1 LCPREHVYGDELL
14 VGRMPGWRPMS
25 DVYLHVGPVKTGST
39 YLQDLLWRNRD
50 DLARQGYQHPGAHDN
65 EMWLASN
72 DVQDQAFVHFEMR
85 EAAGVWAKVCERVL
99 GFDGPSVLSHEVL
112 GMSAEDHIAKIVQ
125 SLQPARLH
133 VVVMAR
139 SLAPMLPSL
148 WQEKVKMVDPDIS
161 WPDFLAAERKTGSP
175 VTDASLIVHRWLAHL
190 PPAQIHVVTVPPRG
204 ADPGVLLDR
213 FAEVLGIDTSRW
225 GADGNAANRS
235 LDRVQVELLRRL
247 NLTTANALDRRAQRR
262 LVQGALLPRLRPAD
276 PRRRMRLPE
285 SEREWIEGE
294 TSRRID
300 ALRRSRATLHGD
312 LVELEC
318 PADTWANAPLHVS
331 EEDLLDEAL
340 QLLVS
345 SHPDMTPDRLDI
357 I

>member
-1 LCPREHVYGDELL
+1 MR
-14 VGRMPGWRPMS
+14 

-50 DLARQGYQHPGAHDN
+50 DLTRQGYQHPGEHDN
-65 EMWLASN
+65 EMWLATN
-72 DVQDQAFVHFEMR
+72 DVQDQAFIHFDMP

-99 GFDGPSVLSHEVL
+99 AFDGPSVISHEVL
-112 GMSAEDHIAKIVQ
+112 GMSTEDHIAKIVQ

-148 WQEKVKMVDPDIS
+148 WQEKIKMVDPDIS
-161 WPDFLAAERKTGSP
+161 WPDFLAAERKTSSP
-175 VTDASLIVHRWLAHL
+175 VTDASQIVHRWLAHL
-190 PPAQIHVVTVPPRG
+190 PPAQIHVVTVPPPG
-204 ADPGVLLDR
+204 ADPEVLLDR
-213 FAEVLGIDTSRW
+213 FAMALGVDRSTWDT
-225 GADGNAANRS
+225 DGGAANQS

-247 NLTTANALDRRAQRR
+247 NLTTASALDRRAQRR
-262 LVQGALLPRLRPAD
+262 LVHGALLPRLRPAD
-276 PRRRMRLPE
+276 LRRRMRLPE
-285 SEREWIEGE
+285 SERTWIEGE

-300 ALRRSRATLHGD
+300 ALSRSRATVHGD
-312 LVELEC
+312 LAELEC
-318 PADTWANAPLHVS
+318 PADTWTDTPPHVS
-331 EEDLLDEAL
+331 DEDLLDEAL
-340 QLLVS
+340 QLLAS